1 MSVLHT
7 LVWFLVAIG
16 VLVVIHEFGHYLAA
30 RLAGVKVLR
39 FSVGFG
45 KPLASRRFGRDQTEW
60 VLSALPFGGYV
71 KMLDESEGEVPAAE
85 AHRSFNRASVW
96 RRIGIVAAGPIANFV
111 LAIVFYW
118 ALFLNG
124 MPAMKPII
132 GEPPAGTP
140 AAHAGLA
147 AGDEIRRVNG
157 DETLT
162 FPDLRLSLLRAGVS
176 GGAITLEL
184 ADGRSVRLD
193 ALPMQNENLEQDM
206 LKPLGIMRYEPAIQ
220 PVIGSLLPDGA
231 AERAGFQ
238 PGDRLLAANGQSVA
252 NWQDWVQLVRL
263 HPAQGLRIEYERQG
277 RRGELTVVPDAVEEA
292 GQRIGKIGAGPELED
307 SVMAALMTEV
317 RHGPLDA
324 LWQGAVKTWDMSLF
338 TLEMMGRMALGQ
350 VSWKNLSGPLTI
362 ADYAGQSAT
371 HGWVSFVGFLA
382 LVSVSLGVLNL
393 LPIPL
398 LDGGHLMYYVA
409 EVLTGRPVSER
420 TMEIGSRIGMTLLL
434 LLMSFALFNDL
445 QRLMGGR

>member
-7 LVWFLVAIG
+7 ILWFLIAIAI
-16 VLVVIHEFGHYLAA
+16 LVVVHEFGHYLAA

-45 KPLASRRFGRDQTEW
+45 KPLFSRRFGRDQTEW
-60 VLSALPFGGYV
+60 VVSALPLGGYV
-71 KMLDESEGEVPAAE
+71 KMLDEREGKVPAAE
-85 AHRSFNRASVW
+85 AHRSFNRAPVA
-96 RRIGIVAAGPIANFV
+96 RRIGIVAAGPIANFL

-118 ALFLNG
+118 ALFLHG
-124 MPAMKPII
+124 LPAMKPMI

-157 DETLT
+157 KDTPS
-162 FPDLRLSLLRAGVS
+162 FQDLRLNLLRAGVA
-176 GGAITLEL
+176 GGPLTLEL
-184 ADGRSVRLD
+184 ANGRSLQLD
-193 ALPMQNENLEQDM
+193 ALPMDTESLERDP
-206 LKPLGIMRYEPAIQ
+206 LRPLGIVRYDPDIE
-220 PVIGSLLPDGA
+220 PVIDKVLPNGA
-231 AERAGFQ
+231 AERAGMQ
-238 PGDRLLAANGQSVA
+238 SGDRLIAANGKPLA
-252 NWQDWVQLVRL
+252 KWQDWVQAIRQ
-263 HPAQGLRIEYERQG
+263 HPAQPMRVEYVRQG
-277 RRGELTVVPDAVEEA
+277 QRGELTVVPDAVEEA
-292 GQRIGKIGAGPELED
+292 GQRVGKIGAGPKLD
-307 SVMAALMTEV
+307 KAVLAAMMTEV
-317 RHGPLDA
+317 RYGPIAA

-338 TLEMMGRMALGQ
+338 TLEMMGRMVLGQ

-362 ADYAGQSAT
+362 ADYAGQSAAL
-371 HGWVSFVGFLA
+371 GWISFVGFLA

-409 EVLTGRPVSER
+409 EVFTGRPVSER
-420 TMEIGSRIGMTLLL
+420 TMEIGSRIGLTLLL

-445 QRLMGGR
+445 RRLIGG